1 MISGMSTLTLVHVA
15 ISLIGIL
22 SGFVVAFGLIGGKRL
37 DGWTAIFLLTTVLTS
52 VTGFLFFPLNPF
64 LPSHIVGII
73 SLVMLL
79 IAILARYSFHLS
91 GAWRRIYVITAMIGF
106 YLNFFVLVIQ
116 TFNKTPALKGFG
128 PPNPKPPF
136 LIAQVA
142 ALLLFAVLTIY
153 AVKRFHDEPPLRH
166 D

>member
-1 MISGMSTLTLVHVA
+1 MISAMPPLTIVHVV

-52 VTGFLFFPLNPF
+52 VTGFIFFPLNPF
-64 LPSHIVGII
+64 LPSHVVGII
-73 SLVMLL
+73 SLVVLL
-79 IAILARYSFHLS
+79 VAILARYSFHLS
-91 GAWRRIYVITAMIGF
+91 GAWRRIYVITAMIAF
-106 YLNFFVLVIQ
+106 YLNFFVLIIQ
-116 TFNKTPALKGFG
+116 IFKKTPALKGFA
-128 PPNPKPPF
+128 PPDPKPPF

-142 ALLLFAVLTIY
+142 ALLLFVVLTIY
-153 AVKRFHDEPPLRH
+153 AVIRFQNEPPSRR